1 MVAMNEWLTEAAEW
15 LSSGVGIA
23 ILGTL
28 LALGVLAAVIAYLL
42 GEWGER
48 KQRKMEL
55 KGLLRILDIEIA
67 GNKRQLRIFEE
78 YPTWIAEA
86 SDHSLQT
93 KAWEDARARLAHLL
107 NNDKQFDAIARYYW
121 SIQEIERY
129 RLGSTGT
136 ETSEENRQT
145 YVTSQLRLLLELS
158 DTARGHIR
166 KYVAPLQGLE
176 DPESQDPTPPSPS
189 SRRQA
194 RETSSPWWKRLFGPR

>member
-1 MVAMNEWLTEAAEW
+1 MNEWLTEAGEW
-15 LSSGVGIA
+15 LSSTMGIA

-48 KQRKMEL
+48 RQRKREL

-67 GNKRQLRIFEE
+67 GNKRQLQIFEE

-86 SDHSLQT
+86 PDHSLQT
-93 KAWEDARARLAHLL
+93 KAWEDARTRLAYLL
-107 NNDKQFDAIARYYW
+107 NNHKQFDDIARYYW
-121 SIQEIERY
+121 NIQEIERY
-129 RLGSTGT
+129 RLDSTGA

-145 YVTSQLRLLLELS
+145 YVTSQLRLLLKLS

-166 KYVAPLQGLE
+166 KYIAPLQGLE
-176 DPESQDPTPPSPS
+176 DPESREPMPPSSS
-189 SRRQA
+189 SRRQV
-194 RETSSPWWKRLFGPR
+194 RETSSPWWKRLFGHR

>member
-1 MVAMNEWLTEAAEW
+1 MNEWLTELAEW
-15 LSSGVGIA
+15 LSSGVGVA

-28 LALGVLAAVIAYLL
+28 LALGVLAAVIAYLI

-48 KQRKMEL
+48 RQRKREL

-67 GNKRQLRIFEE
+67 GNKRQLQIFEE

-86 SDHSLQT
+86 PGHSLQT
-93 KAWEDARARLAHLL
+93 QAWEDARARLAHLL
-107 NNDKQFDAIARYYW
+107 NNDKQFDDIARYYW

-129 RLGSTGT
+129 LLGDTGT

-145 YVTSQLRLLLELS
+145 YVTSQLRLLLDLS
-158 DTARGHIR
+158 DTARAHIR
-166 KYVAPLQGLE
+166 KYIAPLQGLE
-176 DPESQDPTPPSPS
+176 DPESQNPTLPSSS

-194 RETSSPWWKRLFGPR
+194 RETSSPWWKRLFGHR